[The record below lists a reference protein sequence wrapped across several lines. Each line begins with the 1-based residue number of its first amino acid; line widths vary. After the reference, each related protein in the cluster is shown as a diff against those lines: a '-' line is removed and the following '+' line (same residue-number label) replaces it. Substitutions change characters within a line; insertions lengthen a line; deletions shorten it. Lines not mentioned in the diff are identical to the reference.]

1 MRKGVFMALSQQA
14 KILSPAQQKA
24 VLLHLSQTRNP
35 IRNTAIFLLSVKA
48 GLRAK
53 EIANITWSMVTDAE
67 GQISDRINLQDK
79 AAKGRSGGRIIWMNR
94 ELMAAL
100 ISLYEADRPSGAGD
114 RIIRTERSDRTTPQ
128 VMVNTL
134 KQWYVELGFDG
145 CSSHSGRRTFITN
158 TARKISSVG
167 GSLRDVQMLA
177 GHSALS
183 TTQRY
188 IEADREAMKKVVDL
202 I

>member
-1 MRKGVFMALSQQA
+1 MALAKQA

-35 IRNTAIFLLSVKA
+35 VRNTAIFMLSVKA

-53 EIANITWSMVTDAE
+53 EIANITWAMVTDAE
-67 GQISDRINLQDK
+67 GRVSDRVNLQDV
-79 AAKGRSGGRIIWMNR
+79 AAKGKSGRAIWMNR
-94 ELMAAL
+94 ELKAAL
-100 ISLYEADRPSGAGD
+100 ISLYEAENPSSSD
-114 RIIRTERSDRTTPQ
+114 QRIIRTERSDRTTAQ
-128 VMVNTL
+128 VIVNTL

-188 IEADREAMKKVVDL
+188 IESDREAMKRVVDL